1 MIRRWLY
8 YENDISAE
16 EALQSKSTRLQGK
29 NEHAGRKKSPGSQKI
44 KRKKEIIRVGRS
56 FVAFSSLCKESRK
69 EYGIFGVSEKK
80 RRFSEGV

>member
-29 NEHAGRKKSPGSQKI
+29 DEHARRKKSLGSQKV

-69 EYGIFGVSEKK
+69 VYGIFGVSEEKC
-80 RRFSEGV
+80 RFSEDI